1 MLYMSLKNLMEKM
14 DEHTKSAGQ
23 KLLRTY
29 RKPKFDHISL
39 ASL

>member
-1 MLYMSLKNLMEKM
+1 MSLKNLMKKM

-23 KLLRTY
+23 KLFRTY